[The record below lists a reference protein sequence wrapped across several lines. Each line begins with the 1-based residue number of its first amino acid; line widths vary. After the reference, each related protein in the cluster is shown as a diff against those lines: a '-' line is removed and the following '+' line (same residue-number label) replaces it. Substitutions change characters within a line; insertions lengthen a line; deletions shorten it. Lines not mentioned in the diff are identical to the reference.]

1 MVDTLSRRITDALL
15 TLLARRPKSSLP
27 IAADPKR
34 AAQTLA
40 GRAAK
45 KAAAVSG
52 GLALPVGPLGLLTVV
67 PDLVVI
73 WRLQQQLVVDIAA
86 VYGRSDAV
94 NQQTMIHCL
103 FQHSSASI
111 VKDLVARVGGRSLV
125 RRASATLI
133 RSVLKRIGLRLARL
147 LLGKSVARLIPL
159 VGAAAV
165 AGYAYQDTIKVAA
178 SAIALFGR
186 DLGEEPLPTPAR

>member
-15 TLLARRPKSSLP
+15 TLLARQPKSSLP
-27 IAADPKR
+27 IAADPKK

-125 RRASATLI
+125 RRASTTLI